1 MHMIR
6 TTVRRLVLA
15 AVLAAPIPASAQL
28 GRQMGLI
35 DPNVAKEA
43 ELLAVPNMTAPIVKE
58 LMAKRPFMNI
68 VELNTWLLS
77 QGLTQEKL
85 NEAYGKMF
93 IHVNLNLA
101 PRDEIMLIPRAG
113 RRMAREFDEYKP
125 YTGGYAQFRREIGK
139 YVNEQEVA
147 HLEQYTFIPI
157 ELNTA
162 SDSALMTI
170 PGLGQ
175 RMLGEFK
182 EYRPYPN
189 IEKFRREIG
198 KYVTPKEVARLERY
212 VYVKP

>member
-1 MHMIR
+1 MIR
-6 TTVRRLVLA
+6 TTVRRLVFA
-15 AVLAAPIPASAQL
+15 AVLAAPMPVAAQL

-43 ELLAVPNMTAPIVKE
+43 ELLAVPNMTAPVVKE

-85 NEAYGKMF
+85 NEAYMKMF

-101 PRDEIMLIPRAG
+101 PQAEILLIPRAG
-113 RRMAREFDEYKP
+113 RRMAHEFDEYKP

-147 HLEQYTFIPI
+147 HLEQYTFIPMD
-157 ELNTA
+157 LNTA
-162 SDSALMTI
+162 SDSALLTI
-170 PGLGQ
+170 PGLGP

-189 IEKFRREIG
+189 VEKFRREIG
-198 KYVTPKEVARLERY
+198 KYVSPKEVARLERY
-212 VYVKP
+212 VFVKQ

>member
-1 MHMIR
+1 MLMIR

-15 AVLAAPIPASAQL
+15 AVLAAPMPAAAQL

-35 DPNVAKEA
+35 DTNVAREA
-43 ELLAVPNMTAPIVKE
+43 ELLAVPNMTAPVVKE

-77 QGLTQEKL
+77 QSLTQEKL
-85 NEAYGKMF
+85 NEAYSKMF

-101 PRDEIMLIPRAG
+101 PQAEILLIPRAG
-113 RRMAREFDEYKP
+113 RRMAHEFDEYKP

-147 HLEQYTFIPI
+147 HLEQYTFIPMD
-157 ELNTA
+157 LNTA

-170 PGLGQ
+170 PGLGP

-212 VYVKP
+212 VFVKP